1 MKKFFIVLMLS
12 LVLFSCDNTKTQ
24 NEFVNVDCN
33 IPIIECVL
41 GNDTVN
47 MIVDT
52 GAEYSLINSEY
63 FQKNQDNF
71 HVMNEIGTQFFGIGG
86 VLETKVAK
94 VINAETSLGIMTL
107 VEQDLSAV
115 VQSLPEYNV
124 VGLIGS
130 DFLKSRNYIVDY
142 KIRRIYPYELRDSIY
157 KSYGN

>member
-1 MKKFFIVLMLS
+1 MS
-12 LVLFSCDNTKTQ
+12 LVLLSCGETKTQ
-24 NEFVNVDCN
+24 NEFINVDCN

-47 MIVDT
+47 MIIDT
-52 GAEYSLINSEY
+52 GAEYSLIDSNY
-63 FQKNQDNF
+63 FKENQDNF
-71 HVMNEIGTQFFGIGG
+71 HIMNEIGTQFFGIGG
-86 VLETKVAK
+86 VLETKIAK
-94 VINAETSLGIMTL
+94 VINAQTSLGIITL

-115 VQSLPEYNV
+115 VQSLPEYNI

>member
-1 MKKFFIVLMLS
+1 MKNFLIMLMIS
-12 LVLFSCDNTKTQ
+12 LVLLSCDNTKTQ

-63 FQKNQDNF
+63 FKNNQDNF
-71 HVMNEIGTQFFGIGG
+71 HIMNEIGTQFFGIGG

-107 VEQDLSAV
+107 VEQDLSTV
-115 VQSLPEYNV
+115 IQSLPEYNV

-142 KIRRIYPYELRDSIY
+142 KMRKIYPYELKGSIY
-157 KSYGN
+157 

>member
-1 MKKFFIVLMLS
+1 MKKFFIMLMMG
-12 LVLFSCDNTKTQ
+12 LVLISCDNTKSQ
-24 NEFVNVDCN
+24 CDFVNDSCN

-41 GNDTVN
+41 GEDTVQ
-47 MIVDT
+47 MIIDT

-63 FQKNQDNF
+63 FQNNQDNF

-86 VLETKVAK
+86 VIQTEVAK
-94 VINAETSLGIMTL
+94 VINAHTSLGIMTL
-107 VEQDLSAV
+107 VEHDLTSV
-115 VQSLPEYNV
+115 INSLPEYDV

-142 KIRRIYPYELRDSIY
+142 KMRKVYHYSLRDSIY